1 MLAYR
6 VSKQKYVASALLG
19 EGAARVP
26 GRWNSAGV
34 RVAYLATSVSLAM
47 LEILVHVDSGSVP
60 QGLRLL
66 GYQIPDAMVATL
78 PQSEWPAGWDDL
90 PYNDA
95 VRAAG
100 DGFIAGG
107 AALALLVPSAVAQ
120 GEFNVLVNPEHRQFD
135 AIALASDDVLAMD
148 PRLFE

>member
-6 VSKQKYVASALLG
+6 VSKQKYVTSALLG

-47 LEILVHVDSGSVP
+47 LEILVHVDGGSVP

-66 GYQIPDAMVATL
+66 GYEIPDALVATL
-78 PQSEWPAGWDDL
+78 PQSEWPAGWDAL
-90 PYNDA
+90 PYSDT

-107 AALALLVPSAVAQ
+107 AALALLVPSAVAR
-120 GEFNVLVNPEHRQFD
+120 GEANILVNPERADFGAIELVFND
-135 AIALASDDVLAMD
+135 ALELD
-148 PRLFE
+148 PRLFG